1 MNSITEWVKKCTE
14 NAKAHGFLDKERT
27 LAHDIAGVHGELSEA
42 LQSYSHEEPYMWY
55 GEDEKPEGL
64 GVELADAIFRI
75 MTICGERGID
85 LESIME
91 KKYNYNIGRPWMH
104 GKKF

>member
-1 MNSITEWVKKCTE
+1 MNITEWVARSTA
-14 NAKAHGFLDKERT
+14 NAEAHGFLEEERT

-42 LQSYSHEEPYMWY
+42 LQSYSLEEPYFYY
-55 GEDEKPEGL
+55 GEDGKPEGV
-64 GVELADAIFRI
+64 GVELADAMFRI